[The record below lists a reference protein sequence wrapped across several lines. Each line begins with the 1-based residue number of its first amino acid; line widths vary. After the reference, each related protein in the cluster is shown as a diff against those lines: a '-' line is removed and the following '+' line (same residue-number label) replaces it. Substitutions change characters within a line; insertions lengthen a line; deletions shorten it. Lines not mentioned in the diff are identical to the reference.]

1 MRPSSCLDSG
11 DIRPPQVFISSTFED
26 WVREVRDQVR
36 QVLEQANYQPMM
48 SELGSFSYTH
58 SQRVYDDTINAV
70 SACQIYVLVIGRA
83 YGTIHPQRG
92 KSITELEYE
101 AALTAGI
108 PIFVY
113 VKSSVWDG
121 FKAHRAGALTG
132 DSYTH
137 WVDDLR
143 TFEFLERVAMTD
155 GYPCERFENAHEVL
169 SHFRDQLANLLG
181 GYLRFQTKAARW
193 LWTER
198 FTRDLERTADLVWVL
213 TPDFFWDYTDRDFR
227 EIVFHNVTKRDAKYF
242 YAFKNNPVNEQRAVE
257 LGRHYAAEIGD
268 VWKERVRF
276 AAIPEEQFGWST
288 EQALFNAGDARRER
302 GIVVDPMD
310 GRNIIDKFNI
320 ELGREKL
327 VNFREQFGRVWAA
340 HGSGKL
346 QTLSA
351 QS

>member
-1 MRPSSCLDSG
+1 MHPYSCLDSS

-70 SACQIYVLVIGRA
+70 SACQIYVLVVGRR
-83 YGTIHPQRG
+83 YGTVHPQQG

-101 AALTAGI
+101 AALTAGL

-113 VKSSVWDG
+113 VKGSVWDG
-121 FKAHRAGALTG
+121 FQAHRAGAITG

-137 WVDDLR
+137 WVEDPR

-155 GYPCERFENAHEVL
+155 GFPYERFENAHEVL
-169 SHFRDQLANLLG
+169 DHFRGQLANLLG
-181 GYLRFQTKAARW
+181 GYLRFQAKAARW

-198 FTRDLERTADLVWVL
+198 FTRNLERTADLVWVL
-213 TPDFFWDYTDRDFR
+213 TPDFYWDYSDRDFR
-227 EIVFHNVTKRDAKYF
+227 EIVFNNVTKRDARYF
-242 YAFKNNPVNEQRAVE
+242 YAFKDTAVNEQRAIE
-257 LGRHYAAEIGD
+257 MGRHYAAEMGAL
-268 VWKERVRF
+268 WEERVRF
-276 AAIPEEQFGWST
+276 AAIPEGRFVWCT

-327 VNFREQFGRVWAA
+327 VSFREQFGTLWEA
-340 HGSGKL
+340 HGSGEL
-346 QTLSA
+346 ETLGPTP
-351 QS
+351 